1 MTYFAY
7 FDFNLNLTLF
17 YSGIG
22 YILLHCSTLFM
33 LDIVLKVISTRV
45 WGSPFFGGASFE
57 ITSGS

>member
-33 LDIVLKVISTRV
+33 LDIDIVLRLISAPR
-45 WGSPFFGGASFE
+45 SPFLGVLHSK
-57 ITSGS
+57 